1 MSNAHSIFGKLGYA
15 TTCFAM
21 LLIIPAAM
29 AAQPDESHPSGP
41 SAQLSPA
48 QVKAPAAPAAPAV
61 TSQPEQD
68 GKQATKTALQTNPAQ
83 TPAAVQNPVSG
94 QTPAPD
100 QQPGQQ
106 PVQQPAQQP
115 VQQPGQQ
122 PVQNEAASC
131 ITLPATQQAP
141 GAGVAQPPV
150 EQVEP
155 AHLVKARDNL
165 RDFAYTRLISMA
177 SRLCYTASNPNI
189 EHKSDKWVAT
199 YKNISP
205 DTLIVQVKP
214 VEGAKNRFM
223 GLIKYAVLHYEASAD
238 NKSLLAQQDYQMV
251 KRLWQLEILRF
262 DGKTWK

>member
-1 MSNAHSIFGKLGYA
+1 
-15 TTCFAM
+15 M

-48 QVKAPAAPAAPAV
+48 QVKAPAAPAA

-100 QQPGQQ
+100 QQP
-106 PVQQPAQQP
+106 AQQP

-131 ITLPATQQAP
+131 ITLPATQQTT
-141 GAGVAQPPV
+141 GTSIAQPPV

-177 SRLCYTASNPNI
+177 SRLCYTASKPNI

-214 VEGAKNRFM
+214 VEGTKNRFM

>member
-1 MSNAHSIFGKLGYA
+1 
-15 TTCFAM
+15 M

-29 AAQPDESHPSGP
+29 AAQPNESHPSEP

-48 QVKAPAAPAAPAV
+48 QSTAPATTALPK
-61 TSQPEQD
+61 QD
-68 GKQATKTALQTNPAQ
+68 GKQATKTALQTKPAQ
-83 TPAAVQNPVSG
+83 PPAAVQAPASG
-94 QTPAPD
+94 QTPTSGQAPAPVL
-100 QQPGQQ
+100 QQG
-106 PVQQPAQQP
+106 
-115 VQQPGQQ
+115 QQPGQQ
-122 PVQNEAASC
+122 PVQNGAAAC
-131 ITLPATQQAP
+131 IPLPSTQQAVP
-141 GAGVAQPPV
+141 SVAQPPV

-165 RDFAYTRLISMA
+165 RDFAYTRLVSMA
-177 SRLCYTASNPNI
+177 SRLCYTASKPNI

-214 VEGAKNRFM
+214 IEGTKNRFM
-223 GLIKYAVLHYEASAD
+223 GLIKYAVLHYEASAE

>member
-1 MSNAHSIFGKLGYA
+1 
-15 TTCFAM
+15 M

-48 QVKAPAAPAAPAV
+48 QVKAPAAPAV

-68 GKQATKTALQTNPAQ
+68 GKKATKTALQTNPAQ

-106 PVQQPAQQP
+106 PAQQP

-122 PVQNEAASC
+122 PVQNEATSC
-131 ITLPATQQAP
+131 IPLPATQQTT
-141 GAGVAQPPV
+141 GTSIAQPPV

-177 SRLCYTASNPNI
+177 SRLCYTASKPNI

>member
-48 QVKAPAAPAAPAV
+48 QLAAPAA
-61 TSQPEQD
+61 TSHPEQD
-68 GKQATKTALQTNPAQ
+68 GKQATQTALQAQPAQ
-83 TPAAVQNPVSG
+83 APAAVQNPAPLK
-94 QTPAPD
+94 TPAPV
-100 QQPGQQ
+100 P
-106 PVQQPAQQP
+106 
-115 VQQPGQQ
+115 QPGQQ
-122 PVQNEAASC
+122 PVQNEATSC
-131 ITLPATQQAP
+131 IPLPATQQTT
-141 GAGVAQPPV
+141 GTSIAQPPV

-177 SRLCYTASNPNI
+177 SRLCYTASKPNI

>member
-41 SAQLSPA
+41 SAQLSPT
-48 QVKAPAAPAAPAV
+48 QLAAPAS
-61 TSQPEQD
+61 TSHPEQD
-68 GKQATKTALQTNPAQ
+68 GKQATQTALQAQPAQ
-83 TPAAVQNPVSG
+83 APAAVQNPVPLK
-94 QTPAPD
+94 TPAPV
-100 QQPGQQ
+100 P
-106 PVQQPAQQP
+106 
-115 VQQPGQQ
+115 QPGQQ
-122 PVQNEAASC
+122 PVQNEATSC
-131 ITLPATQQAP
+131 IPLPATQP
-141 GAGVAQPPV
+141 TTGTSIAQPPV

-177 SRLCYTASNPNI
+177 SRLCYTASKPNI